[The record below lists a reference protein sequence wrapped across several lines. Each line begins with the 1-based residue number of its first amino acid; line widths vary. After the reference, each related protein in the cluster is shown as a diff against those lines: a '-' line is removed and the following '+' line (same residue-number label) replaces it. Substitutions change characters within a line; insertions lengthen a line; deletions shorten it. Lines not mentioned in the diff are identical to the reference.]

1 MIALAWILL
10 FAANPPVELFD
21 DVIAIRPHEWREADL
36 DLRERPGRL
45 SVRFDNTTDGN
56 RIKVSLI
63 RREDL
68 SRLWKGQ
75 PHEVL
80 AAVAAAPAASGHLS
94 YQVPAAG
101 EYSVIV
107 RSLSD
112 SPTQV
117 HLRILVNYPRVTTLS
132 PERRVTVVLLSFAFF
147 LGTVTF
153 SARRLLKNIR
163 R

>member
-21 DVIAIRPHEWREADL
+21 DVIAIRPHQWREADL

-45 SVRFDNTTDGN
+45 SVRFDNAADGN
-56 RIKVSLI
+56 QIKVSLI

-75 PHEVL
+75 PLEVL
-80 AAVAAAPAASGHLS
+80 AELNPAASGHLN
-94 YQVPAAG
+94 YQVPAPG

-107 RSLSD
+107 RNLSD
-112 SPTQV
+112 GPARV
-117 HLRILVNYPRVTTLS
+117 HLRIWVNYPRVTTLS
-132 PERRVTVVLLSFAFF
+132 PERRATVILLSFAFF
-147 LGTVTF
+147 FATVTF
-153 SARRLLKNIR
+153 SAQRLLRGMR